1 MGSEKE
7 RFITEQY
14 VPTGEPLSQN
24 DHTIVYKVKCM
35 AQPGKPDGIMK
46 MYRKK
51 NLASLYTRL
60 KQLNYSEW
68 PHIYDVKYFDENTL
82 IVEEYLSGHTLA
94 ELMNHNKAKGV
105 TFSEEEAYDIMD
117 KLCEAIEQLSKLQ
130 PPIIHHNLKPSN
142 IFITSTGTV
151 KLLDFIPAYS
161 KKKKPFGSLLNLL
174 GAIFHEMLTG
184 NSPKN
189 GKCTYKG
196 RYEPVIHKC
205 IEKNPDRQYASMQQL
220 HEDLDYAKTHKPE
233 AAPLQAVGIPYFLT
247 YPFQGTILAFEWI
260 LLSFFYTKD
269 DWNTMCLFVVIFLF
283 HSVIFALRRHAFM
296 KENKVWLSTA
306 RKAFPVLL
314 LAALL
319 AGLFWVIS
327 FFFI

>member
-7 RFITEQY
+7 QFITEQY
-14 VPTGEPLSQN
+14 VPMGEPISRT

-35 AQPGKPDGIMK
+35 KEPGKPDGIMK

-51 NLASLYTRL
+51 NLKSLYKRL
-60 KQLNYSEW
+60 QQLDYSEW

-82 IVEEYLSGHTLA
+82 VVEEYLSGHTLA
-94 ELMNHNKAKGV
+94 ELMNHNKAKGISF
-105 TFSEEEAYDIMD
+105 TEEEAHNIMD
-117 KLCEAIEQLSKLQ
+117 NLCAVLEQLSQIQ

-142 IFITSTGTV
+142 IFVTSTGAV
-151 KLLDFIPAYS
+151 KLLDFIPGYT
-161 KKKKPFGSLLNLL
+161 KKKKPFNNILNII

-184 NSPKN
+184 RPPKD

-205 IEKNPDRQYASMQQL
+205 IEKNPDKQYASMQEL

-233 AAPLQAVGIPYFLT
+233 TAPPQTVGIPYFLT
-247 YPFQGTILAFEWI
+247 FPFQGTILAFECVLI
-260 LLSFFYTKD
+260 SFFHAKS
-269 DWNTMCLFVVIFLF
+269 DWNTMCLFVVILLF
-283 HSVIFALRRHAFM
+283 HSVIFAVRRHAFM

-314 LAALL
+314 LAAVL

-327 FFFI
+327 FLFI